1 MATNENS
8 SMTVAPSEAAAAE
21 MAVSAGLVYV
31 NDQMPGLRRIRKGD
45 GFVFVNSSGDPVTKE
60 SELRRIAS
68 LAIPP
73 AYEDVWICAHA
84 FGHLQATG
92 RDARMRKQ
100 YRYHAKWRT
109 VRDQAK
115 FDRMIGFAAALPKLR
130 RVLRRDLAKKALPR
144 SKVLAVVVSL
154 LDATLVRVG
163 NPEYARDNNSFGL
176 TTLRNR
182 HATFLRGGAMSLR
195 FRGKGGKEH
204 EISVSDKRLVRL
216 VRRCHELPGQE
227 LFQYRDETGNRRPI
241 GSDQVN
247 AYLKEAMGDDFTAKD
262 FRTWGAT
269 LRAIELLKSAPW
281 PDPRTD
287 AAIKASIVATVKA
300 VAAEL
305 GNTPAVCRKSY
316 INPVVFDR
324 WTDGS
329 LHAFQR
335 RKTGASRRITERA
348 VIEFLRNASVCG
360 SSARPARPVR
370 GLAAMPARQSHAE
383 AAPV

>member
-84 FGHLQATG
+84 CGHLQATG

-154 LDATLVRVG
+154 LTQRSCGLAIPSTPETTIVSVLRLCETAMPRFCEAVRCRSAFV
-163 NPEYARDNNSFGL
+163 
-176 TTLRNR
+176 
-182 HATFLRGGAMSLR
+182 
-195 FRGKGGKEH
+195 GKGARSMK
-204 EISVSDKRLVRL
+204 S
-216 VRRCHELPGQE
+216 RCRTSASYALSAAVTSC
-227 LFQYRDETGNRRPI
+227 LDRSCSNTGTKP
-241 GSDQVN
+241 
-247 AYLKEAMGDDFTAKD
+247 
-262 FRTWGAT
+262 AT
-269 LRAIELLKSAPW
+269 GVPSAPI
-281 PDPRTD
+281 R
-287 AAIKASIVATVKA
+287 
-300 VAAEL
+300 
-305 GNTPAVCRKSY
+305 
-316 INPVVFDR
+316 
-324 WTDGS
+324 
-329 LHAFQR
+329 
-335 RKTGASRRITERA
+335 
-348 VIEFLRNASVCG
+348 
-360 SSARPARPVR
+360 
-370 GLAAMPARQSHAE
+370 
-383 AAPV
+383 